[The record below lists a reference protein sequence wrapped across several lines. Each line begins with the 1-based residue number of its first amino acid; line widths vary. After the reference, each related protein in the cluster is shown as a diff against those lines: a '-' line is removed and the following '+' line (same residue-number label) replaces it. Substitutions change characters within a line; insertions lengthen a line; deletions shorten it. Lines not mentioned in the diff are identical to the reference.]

1 MEVAPVRIRAFAMRD
16 SEMGLFFVLKG
27 VFYGRTW
34 RQQWDE
40 QKRCG
45 T

>member
-27 VFYGRTW
+27 VFLWEDVEAAVG
-34 RQQWDE
+34 
-40 QKRCG
+40 
-45 T
+45 